1 MNRLISLLIGLV
13 LSGVQIAN
21 AQAPCSMQ
29 LSHPA
34 LDFGAY
40 SADPWRAPLT
50 FGPRRVQLQVQCAEP
65 QSLRLH
71 FDAPSVDGQRYRF
84 GAGSLQ
90 VQVLSA
96 QVDGQASR
104 WSSGPDGADTLP
116 SWRPGQPLQLV
127 LPGRHLHLELEI
139 EPTLD
144 GHAAKVRDISLLRAS
159 GRFRLE

>member
-1 MNRLISLLIGLV
+1 MKRLINLLIGLV

-29 LSHPA
+29 LSHPS

-40 SADPWRAPLT
+40 SADPWRAPLS
-50 FGPRRVQLQVQCAEP
+50 FGLRRVQLQVHCAEP

-71 FDAPSVDGQRYRF
+71 FDAPAVDGHRYRF
-84 GAGSLQ
+84 GTGSLQ
-90 VQVLSA
+90 VRVLSA

-104 WSSGPDGADTLP
+104 WSSEPNGADALP
-116 SWRPGQPLQLV
+116 SWRPGQPLQLA
-127 LPGRHLHLELEI
+127 LPGRHLRLELEI

-144 GHAAKVRDISLLRAS
+144 VHAAKVRDISLIQAS
-159 GRFRLE
+159 GRFQLK